1 MFRRMP
7 FGLQGAPATFQRMMD
22 HLLEGMREF
31 MGAYLDDLI
40 VFSRSWT
47 EHLQHVSTVLNR
59 LRAAGLTAKPKK
71 CQFGMAEC
79 VYLGHVVGGGKVQ
92 VEESKVDAIR
102 GIATPQIKKEVR
114 AFLGLT
120 GYYRKFIPN
129 YASTAT
135 PLTDLTRKT
144 EPNRVNWTADYEVAF
159 TKLKQMLCTAPV
171 LWTPDFERPLVLQTD
186 ASDRGV
192 GAVLSQPTED
202 GSGDH
207 PIAYFSKKL
216 LPREEKY
223 SMGEKECLAIK
234 LAIQAFRVYLLGR
247 PFHVQTDHRSLEW
260 LDRVKENNGRLTR
273 WSLSIQPYQFT
284 VKYRPG
290 EKNGN
295 ACGRSVP
302 TGVWRRRRRR
312 RRRGEECGG
321 LTPQVLISGGHLAVV
336 NSVDVYVT
344 YGVL

>member
-1 MFRRMP
+1 MGRKKDNSIRLCVDYRRLNTVSCVDAYPMPRIDDLIDLIGQARYISTLDLTKGYWQIPVAEADRAKTGFTSPVGLFVFRRMP

-31 MGAYLDDLI
+31 TVAYLDDLT
-40 VFSRSWT
+40 VFRRSWT

-59 LRAAGLTAKPKK
+59 LRAAGLTAKPKM
-71 CQFGMAEC
+71 CQFGMAES
-79 VYLGHVVGGGKVQ
+79 VYLGHVVGGGMVQ

-102 GIATPQIKKEVR
+102 GIATPQTKKEVR

-144 EPNRVNWTADYEVAF
+144 EPNRVNWTADCEMAF
-159 TKLKQMLCTAPV
+159 TKLKQLLCTAPV

-192 GAVLSQPTED
+192 GEVLSHPTED

-223 SMGEKECLAIK
+223 STVENAWPSSLPSKH
-234 LAIQAFRVYLLGR
+234 FVY
-247 PFHVQTDHRSLEW
+247 TCWDDHSTSKRTI
-260 LDRVKENNGRLTR
+260 GH
-273 WSLSIQPYQFT
+273 WS
-284 VKYRPG
+284 G
-290 EKNGN
+290 
-295 ACGRSVP
+295 
-302 TGVWRRRRRR
+302 
-312 RRRGEECGG
+312 
-321 LTPQVLISGGHLAVV
+321 
-336 NSVDVYVT
+336 
-344 YGVL
+344 